1 MRDEWSYN
9 TSLIAGERGIL
20 AVMVASTN
28 ETSREQAPS
37 IEPLLEV
44 VAGAVEEIERG
55 RRLPDRVVSALRDS
69 GIHRLAVPHELGG
82 IEAPVT
88 EAMDTFERLAAVDAS
103 TAWCAVIGAGSNLFA
118 GYLAQEAARVI
129 FADPDQ
135 GNATM
140 FAPTGRIVRDGDRHL
155 LNGRW
160 SFTSNCLHSEWAGLG
175 AFVEELDQTPRVAFV
190 PLELLE
196 IEDTWDSAGLRGT
209 GSHHVTA
216 TDVPIGLD
224 RCCTFADRPWPAGTM
239 WRLPIYS
246 VLLPTLT
253 AVPLEIA
260 RGALDEIARQV
271 REGRTARRGQLADDP
286 VGMAEY
292 ASTDARLRGA
302 RAALHE
308 AVDEARQRATAGE
321 LVDRVLQARILVACL
336 QACETAVAATSV
348 AHQLGGGAAAYAG
361 SPLLRALDDVQA
373 ARQHLLFS
381 HKHLPELAKPLTGL
395 DAGYPPFIL

>member
-1 MRDEWSYN
+1 M
-9 TSLIAGERGIL
+9 
-20 AVMVASTN
+20 
-28 ETSREQAPS
+28 
-37 IEPLLEV
+37 
-44 VAGAVEEIERG
+44 
-55 RRLPDRVVSALRDS
+55 
-69 GIHRLAVPHELGG
+69 
-82 IEAPVT
+82 
-88 EAMDTFERLAAVDAS
+88 
-103 TAWCAVIGAGSNLFA
+103 
-118 GYLAQEAARVI
+118 I

-140 FAPTGRIVRDGDRHL
+140 FAPTGRIVRDGDRHV

-175 AFVEELDQTPRVAFV
+175 AFVEGLDETPRVAFV
-190 PLELLE
+190 PVELLE
-196 IEDTWDSAGLRGT
+196 IEDTWDSVGLRGT
-209 GSHHVTA
+209 GSHHVSA
-216 TDVPIGLD
+216 TNVPIGLD

-246 VLLPTLT
+246 ILLPTLA
-253 AVPLEIA
+253 AVPLGIA

-286 VGMAEY
+286 IGMAEY
-292 ASTDARLRGA
+292 AVRTQDCERRAPRSTKPSTKPASVP
-302 RAALHE
+302 AA
-308 AVDEARQRATAGE
+308 AE
-321 LVDRVLQARILVACL
+321 LIDRVLQARILVACL
-336 QACETAVAATSV
+336 HACDTAVAATSV
-348 AHQLGGGAAAYAG
+348 AHQLGGGAAAYTG